1 MSPNL
6 AFNKS
11 QLNSNKFQ
19 LLQPLQPSSQNSW
32 EFLAGVPRW
41 EPGGDRCPPALGTLE
56 QRPWE
61 RKGAEGIS
69 CCPLLGLPWGKERRP
84 GKPSQNSPSRGK
96 TPLLFPP
103 TLPRAQP
110 QHPMEME
117 VPPWGLRCW
126 HCQWRSSSL
135 CQVSSCSRFC
145 LKVFQDLFVLNHPP
159 NKVQAALLRAAGD
172 GINKNQG

>member
-84 GKPSQNSPSRGK
+84 GKPSQNSPSGGK

-117 VPPWGLRCW
+117 VPPWGLR
-126 HCQWRSSSL
+126 SL
-135 CQVSSCSRFC
+135 ALLVAQLFLLPSFLL
-145 LKVFQDLFVLNHPP
+145 LKVLP
-159 NKVQAALLRAAGD
+159 
-172 GINKNQG
+172 QGFPGSVCS